1 MSTTQGIS
9 HLTPR
14 VRIGFGT
21 VLAALGVLV
30 AIAVTIGLLAL
41 TSANHTA
48 AAIPSATSPAVAGSA
63 PEIHYL
69 GPRQTSAALSA
80 TTSSGLGASD
90 RAPHITCLG
99 DAQRCLR

>member
-1 MSTTQGIS
+1 MSTTQGVP

-21 VLAALGVLV
+21 LLAALGVLV
-30 AIAVTIGLLAL
+30 AIAVTIALLAL

-48 AAIPSATSPAVAGSA
+48 AAIPSTPSPAAVGST

-69 GPRQTSAALSA
+69 GPRQTSAALTA
-80 TTSSGLGASD
+80 TTTSGLGGSD
-90 RAPHITCLG
+90 LAPRLTCLG
-99 DAQRCLR
+99 DAQRCNR